1 MACSSSHA
9 IAGRVQGNVASM
21 SEEAE
26 GEGAVAAGES
36 GAEPDLS
43 AGTHIGAA
51 LRAIRESRGLT
62 IPDIAALTRIRPAYV
77 EAIEAQNLKDLPSR
91 PFTIGYIRAYAQALG
106 FPGDAAIARFKADDP
121 DRNDALRPP
130 VGVRRMADPRLRLM
144 TLAGLLILS
153 AIFAWN
159 LVRRGTLHD
168 ETRRPAAVVA
178 AAAPAAAPPGPMVLG
193 APLPAPVESNAPPPY
208 LTPGL
213 EAQLS
218 AALPEGLAA
227 TEDPTLLDLGDTF
240 VARGAVHGAPA
251 AAGRLV
257 LQARRPTTLIVWG
270 PDGAAWFARPLSAG
284 EAYRAPAGA
293 RITFETVE
301 AGVLA
306 VFVDNRAS
314 GVLPAGRTPAGAI
327 ALPAAPPPTAG

>member
-1 MACSSSHA
+1 
-9 IAGRVQGNVASM
+9 M
-21 SEEAE
+21 SDE
-26 GEGAVAAGES
+26 GEADVEGMAQPSAHA
-36 GAEPDLS
+36 PDLQD
-43 AGTHIGAA
+43 GEHVGAA
-51 LRAIRESRGLT
+51 LRAIRESRGLGVA
-62 IPDIAALTRIRPAYV
+62 DIAALTRIRPAYV
-77 EAIEAQNLKDLPSR
+77 EAIEDLNLKELPSR

-130 VGVRRMADPRLRLM
+130 VGVRRMTDPRLRLM

-159 LVRRGTLHD
+159 LIRRGTLHD
-168 ETRRPAAVVA
+168 ESRRPTALVAVV
-178 AAAPAAAPPGPMVLG
+178 PPAAPPAGPMTLG

-218 AALPEGLAA
+218 AALPEGLTSA
-227 TEDPTLLDLGDTF
+227 EDPTLLDLGEAF
-240 VARGAVHGAPA
+240 VPRGKVNGAPA
-251 AAGRLV
+251 GGGRLV
-257 LQARRPTTLIVWG
+257 VQARRPTTLIVWG
-270 PDGAAWFARPLSAG
+270 PDGAAWFARPLAAG
-284 EAYRAPAGA
+284 EAYRAPSGA
-293 RITFETVE
+293 KITFETVE

-306 VFVDNRAS
+306 VFVDDRAR

-327 ALPAAPPPTAG
+327 ALPAAPTPSA